1 MELGALALRFGLGS
15 LRHIIGEGFPTLDA
29 GHWRLPQMIDR
40 AKTTRVIG
48 M

>member
-15 LRHIIGEGFPTLDA
+15 LRHIIGEGFPTFA
-29 GHWRLPQMIDR
+29 APDR